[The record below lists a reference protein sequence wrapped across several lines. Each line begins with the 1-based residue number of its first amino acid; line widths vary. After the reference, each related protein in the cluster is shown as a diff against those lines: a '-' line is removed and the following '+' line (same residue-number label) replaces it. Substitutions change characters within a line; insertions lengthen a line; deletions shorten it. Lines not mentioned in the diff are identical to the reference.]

1 MRHSLPLF
9 GAIAAVAAVT
19 FESLNVPLGAMI
31 GPMLII
37 GLTVHLTKVNQ
48 APGLDAHHFAIL
60 LLGLALGSRVTADV
74 FERVNLWPFSLTIL
88 IVTMVMILWIVG
100 KLNQRLLALDR
111 ISAYMAAAPG
121 NLSSSLAATE
131 HYGGALSQVAVYQSL
146 RLAFLT
152 LLVPFLFVVPE
163 TPQPIVLFQ
172 HADFIIWL
180 IVLSVSWG
188 LTGLLRV
195 LGVTP
200 PGLIVGVFVGASL
213 NLLELA
219 TLNTPPMFIA
229 LAMMLFGWRIGV
241 DIVGQGVRTLLKT
254 IPPAA
259 ISTLV
264 AITIALI
271 GAYITHRLLEFPFLD
286 AALGFMPGAFQVMP
300 VVALEVGADGL
311 YVTIHHLI
319 RVLAMGVLIPFFA
332 SYWSRS

>member
-74 FERVNLWPFSLTIL
+74 FERVKLWPFSLTIL

-111 ISAYMAAAPG
+111 ISAHMAAAPG
-121 NLSSSLAATE
+121 NLSSALAVTE

-152 LLVPFLFVVPE
+152 LF
-163 TPQPIVLFQ
+163 
-172 HADFIIWL
+172 
-180 IVLSVSWG
+180 
-188 LTGLLRV
+188 
-195 LGVTP
+195 
-200 PGLIVGVFVGASL
+200 
-213 NLLELA
+213 
-219 TLNTPPMFIA
+219 
-229 LAMMLFGWRIGV
+229 
-241 DIVGQGVRTLLKT
+241 K
-254 IPPAA
+254 
-259 ISTLV
+259 
-264 AITIALI
+264 
-271 GAYITHRLLEFPFLD
+271 
-286 AALGFMPGAFQVMP
+286 
-300 VVALEVGADGL
+300 
-311 YVTIHHLI
+311 
-319 RVLAMGVLIPFFA
+319 
-332 SYWSRS
+332 

>member
-19 FESLNVPLGAMI
+19 FESLNIPLGAMI

-74 FERVNLWPFSLTIL
+74 FERVKLWPFSLTIL

-111 ISAYMAAAPG
+111 ISAHMAAAPG
-121 NLSSSLAATE
+121 NLSSALAVTE
-131 HYGGALSQVAVYQSL
+131 NYCGALSQVAVYQSL

-172 HADFIIWL
+172 HTDFIIWL

-195 LGVTP
+195 LRVTT
-200 PGLIVGVFVGASL
+200 PGLIVGVFVGASV
-213 NLLELA
+213 NLLEVA

-229 LAMMLFGWRIGV
+229 LAMMLFGWHIGV
-241 DIVGQGVRTLLKT
+241 DTLLKT

-271 GAYITHRLLEFPFLD
+271 GAYITHRLLGFPFLD

-311 YVTIHHLI
+311 YVTTHHLI
-319 RVLAMGVLIPFFA
+319 RVLAMGMLIPFFA